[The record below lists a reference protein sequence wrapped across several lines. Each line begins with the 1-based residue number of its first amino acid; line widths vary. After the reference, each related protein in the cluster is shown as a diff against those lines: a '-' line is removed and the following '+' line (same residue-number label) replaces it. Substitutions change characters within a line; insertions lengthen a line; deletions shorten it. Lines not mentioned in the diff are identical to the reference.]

1 MRSLLFRDCTRYV
14 PEIKR
19 CWEGEGVV
27 LVNVNVEV
35 DDESSDYDI

>member
-1 MRSLLFRDCTRYV
+1 MRGLRFRDCTRYV

-19 CWEGEGVV
+19 CCEGEGIV

-35 DDESSDYDI
+35 DDEPSDYYI